1 MLGSG
6 AAGYPDRMHLSWP
19 PPARFALVLALLWV
33 AYVLVWTPG
42 PFSLRL
48 LGLYPKKLGSR
59 IVGWAATRTLP
70 QSWRLPLLGR
80 FAGHYGINLTEAE
93 YPLAEYPSLQAL
105 FTRRLK
111 TGLRPQAPAVP
122 GFVNSPV
129 DGRIIAGG
137 RIEAGMAIQAK
148 GLPNR
153 ISELLKHDPGAARF
167 EGGHFLTLYLS
178 PKDYHRIHV
187 PCEGRV
193 TAVSRVEGELWPVND
208 ASTGHVPRLY
218 ERNRRASWTALGSGA
233 CEGLEVAAVLV
244 GATHV
249 GGVVIDGRWLGGR
262 PLPKDGGFAVD
273 FLPCAPGEDLGTFE
287 FGSTVVLL
295 IGGPGARDWSAAGA
309 EGDVKMGQRLGA
321 YR

>member
-1 MLGSG
+1 
-6 AAGYPDRMHLSWP
+6 MHWSWP
-19 PPARFALVLALLWV
+19 PPARLALVFALLWV
-33 AYVLVWTPG
+33 AYVLLWTPG
-42 PFSLRL
+42 PLSLRI

-70 QSWRLPLLGR
+70 RSWRAPLLGR
-80 FAGHYGINLTEAE
+80 FAGHYGINLAEAE
-93 YPLAEYPSLQAL
+93 FPLADYPSLQAL

-111 TGLRPQAPAVP
+111 AGLRPQDSAVP

-137 RIEAGMAIQAK
+137 RIETGTAIQAK
-148 GLPNR
+148 GLPYHVA
-153 ISELLKHDPGAARF
+153 ELLKHDPRAGRF

-187 PCEGRV
+187 PLEGRV
-193 TAVSRVEGELWPVND
+193 SHLSRVEGELWPVND

-218 ERNRRASWTALGSGA
+218 ERNRRASWTATGTGC

-262 PLPKDGGFAVD
+262 RLPKDGGLQVD
-273 FLPCAPGEDLGTFE
+273 LPCAPGEDLGTFE

-295 IGGPGARDWSAAGA
+295 IGGPRAADWSPLRN
-309 EGDVKMGQRLGA
+309 EGDVRMGQRLGA
-321 YR
+321 FR

>member
-1 MLGSG
+1 
-6 AAGYPDRMHLSWP
+6 MHLSWP
-19 PPARFALVLALLWV
+19 PPARLALVFALLWV
-33 AYVLVWTPG
+33 AYVLLWTPG
-42 PFSLRL
+42 PFSLRV

-59 IVGWAATRTLP
+59 IVGWAATRALP
-70 QSWRLPLLGR
+70 TSWRQPLLGR
-80 FAGHYGINLTEAE
+80 FADHYGINLGEAE
-93 YPLAEYPSLQAL
+93 HPLVDYPSLQAL

-111 TGLRPQAPAVP
+111 GGLRIQAPAAP

-129 DGRIIAGG
+129 DGRIIASG
-137 RIEAGMAIQAK
+137 RIESGTAIQAK
-148 GLPNR
+148 GLSYR
-153 ISELLKHDPGAARF
+153 IAELLKHDPGAARF

-187 PCEGRV
+187 PLEGRV
-193 TAVSRVEGELWPVND
+193 SAVSRVEGELWPVND

-218 ERNRRASWTALGSGA
+218 ERNRRASWTALGAGP

-262 PLPKDGGFAVD
+262 ALPRDGGFRVEG
-273 FLPCAPGEDLGTFE
+273 LPCAPGDDLGTFE

-295 IGGPGARDWSAAGA
+295 IGGPRAADWAPAYTT
-309 EGDVKMGQRLGA
+309 GDAKVGQRLGA